1 MEVITGP
8 ELARLVGLQRRQVAY
23 LARQGAIPGA
33 FRPYGNQFR
42 FTVTSEL
49 ENWIEWKCL
58 QVSRSRQSLPSE
70 NRKMNVGVIAIH
82 GIRQEFEI
90 WRRRVEP
97 EIPKMEVE
105 VIHEIIVELSGFVD
119 LHGRLKS
126 IEGGHKKADLSSAA
140 GLPTVEDRVR
150 GR

>member
-82 GIRQEFEI
+82 GLRDDFER
-90 WRRRVEP
+90 WRRRMEP
-97 EIPKMEVE
+97 VIPELKSDD
-105 VIHEIIVELSGFVD
+105 IHEILVQLSGLADFY
-119 LHGRLKS
+119 GRLKS
-126 IEGGHKKADLSSAA
+126 IEEAHKNADSSSGA
-140 GLPTVEDRVR
+140 GLPTAEDRLH
-150 GR
+150 GG